1 MNSNTTTEI
10 SDEARPLTSEELDA
24 VSGGFMQATFSFGC
38 LSYVITASETQ
49 SSVVRFDS
57 CLPPT

>member
-1 MNSNTTTEI
+1 MNTTTTEI
-10 SDEARPLTSEELDA
+10 SDEARPLTSGELDA
-24 VSGGFMQATFSFGC
+24 VSGGFMQVTFSFGC

-49 SSVVRFDS
+49 YSVVRFDS